1 MFDVIFS
8 HQKQPFTN
16 ILYSGNV
23 QKLTWLHWLF
33 FLVNIRP
40 VFCNL
45 TKVGCHHRYCP
56 TKFAISFEMLLYI
69 LLSVSM
75 KIPKKD
81 EKRKSLSL
89 RTMFFKAFFMVFF
102 RIIFGRFVTQNGK
115 STFQLIFPCRLI
127 TERKT
132 HLRCS
137 VKKRSSKFNKN
148 DWKIPR
154 LKYRNFMKKRICHK
168 CFLMG
173 LWNVFHRTLH
183 SLQKDTK

>member
-23 QKLTWLHWLF
+23 QKLTWVHWLF

-75 KIPKKD
+75 KNTKKRWKKEITIITYYVFQSVLHGLFPHNLWQICHTKW
-81 EKRKSLSL
+81 EKYFSADFPLQVNNRKKNSFKVFCEK
-89 RTMFFKAFFMVFF
+89 TFFK
-102 RIIFGRFVTQNGK
+102 I
-115 STFQLIFPCRLI
+115 
-127 TERKT
+127 
-132 HLRCS
+132 
-137 VKKRSSKFNKN
+137 
-148 DWKIPR
+148 
-154 LKYRNFMKKRICHK
+154 
-168 CFLMG
+168 
-173 LWNVFHRTLH
+173 
-183 SLQKDTK
+183 